1 MIFNKPFL
9 LIMLAVIGLGLT
21 ACETMDGAGRDI
33 EKAGNS
39 VQDAAQ

>member
-1 MIFNKPFL
+1 MRYQKQFL
-9 LIMLAVIGLGLT
+9 LFSLAIMSLGLT

-39 VQDAAQ
+39 VQEAAQ